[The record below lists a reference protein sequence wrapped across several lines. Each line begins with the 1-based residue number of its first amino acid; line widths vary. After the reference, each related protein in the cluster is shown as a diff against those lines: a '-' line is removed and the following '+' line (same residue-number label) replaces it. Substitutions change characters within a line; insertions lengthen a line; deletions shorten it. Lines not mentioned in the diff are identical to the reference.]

1 MSKQGKSRLVP
12 RLVGE
17 TTIRLPVPAPV
28 VKRKVKVKDDELRV
42 VPGGDDVLD
51 GDDDYGDDDDES
63 GPRDKPAKR
72 VSFVESTGPEFAAAR
87 KVAFKAKLKPLT
99 GRKTPRLT
107 RVVPRLR

>member
-42 VPGGDDVLD
+42 LPGGDELA
-51 GDDDYGDDDDES
+51 DDDYGDDDDES
-63 GPRDKPAKR
+63 GPGDKPKKR

-87 KVAFKAKLKPLT
+87 KIAFKAKLKPLT